1 MSLPYKHIAVFCGP
15 QQNGVSTYTNAAE
28 LLGFS
33 LGKRNVTLAA
43 GGQKELV
50 SKFSRAAKSEDA
62 NLIAYFAEKYDD
74 GCRMSPPYKS
84 QLVADAG
91 VRQSLLLDKADMMV
105 ALPGEFDAACAFGQ
119 SGRPVIIVNMNGQ
132 FKQARAMMDQAVAD
146 GRIGHNSAGKIHWAR
161 CVDEAM
167 DIFDHLQMHAL

>member
-1 MSLPYKHIAVFCGP
+1 MSLPYRNIAVFCGP
-15 QQNGVSTYTNAAE
+15 QDQGANVYNHAAE

-33 LGKRNVTLAA
+33 LGKRNVSLAA

-62 NLIAYFAEKYDD
+62 DLVAYFAEQYDD

-84 QLVADAG
+84 HLVGDDKLRHAML
-91 VRQSLLLDKADMMV
+91 VEKADMMV

-132 FKQARAMMDQAVAD
+132 FKKARSLMDQAVAD
-146 GRIGHNSAGKIHWAR
+146 GKIGHNSAGKIHWAR
-161 CVDEAM
+161 CIDEAM
-167 DIFDHLQMHAL
+167 DIFDHLQLRAL

>member
-1 MSLPYKHIAVFCGP
+1 MTLPYKNIAVFCGP
-15 QQNGVSTYTNAAE
+15 QHSGPDPYTHAAE

-33 LGKRNVTLAA
+33 LGKRNVSLAA

-62 NLIAYFAEKYDD
+62 DLVAYFAEHYDD

-84 QLVADAG
+84 QLVSDAG
-91 VRQSLLLDKADMMV
+91 LRQSLLLDKADLMV

-132 FKQARAMMDQAVAD
+132 FKQARATMEQAIAD
-146 GRIGHNSAGKIHWAR
+146 GKIGHNSAGKIHWAR

-167 DIFDHLQMHAL
+167 DIFDHLQLRAL